1 MPDEAKS
8 SDLSQI
14 RKVSPSLDARKDVL
28 SVKFEPKPRIVV
40 STINVSPVF
49 ERKKQELP
57 DAAKQTLEDT
67 IIPDLSDKGLIR
79 QFILKALSGFQHALS
94 SPDNSA

>member
-8 SDLSQI
+8 SDPSQI

-57 DAAKQTLEDT
+57 LCSQANTR
-67 IIPDLSDKGLIR
+67 G
-79 QFILKALSGFQHALS
+79 QHYTRFVR
-94 SPDNSA
+94 